1 MLIPRVGSPPGRA
14 YAAGMPDEPDAPDES
29 ADVDAAV
36 GEEHDPVAESA
47 NVVDGNSDRAIDR
60 IVRSAGG
67 GVMGNAM
74 IGLAKGMGLHKP
86 VQETVQIREADE
98 PEPDADDPIQV
109 HIDPDNPENT
119 RIVYRVPRA
128 DDSN

>member
-1 MLIPRVGSPPGRA
+1 MPIRRVGSPWTRA
-14 YAAGMPDEPDAPDES
+14 YASGMPDEQDAEPEDAHPDEAS
-29 ADVDAAV
+29 DPAA
-36 GEEHDPVAESA
+36 GSA

-98 PEPDADDPIQV
+98 PEPDLDDPIQV
-109 HIDPDNPENT
+109 HIDPENPENT
-119 RIVYRVPRA
+119 RIVYRVPRTE
-128 DDSN
+128 D